1 MTSGTVYTDSVNVAG
16 ITARNQ
22 GVGYATSVSSTTG
35 ATFDGLVGM
44 AYSSIATTN
53 TNTFFTTLINQGAV
67 NSPVFSFALSQSG
80 AELYLGG
87 TDSAKYS
94 GSITYTPVTQQ
105 AYWTVTQNAATV
117 NGKQVVGSRG
127 SVIDTGTTLIYTN
140 AADAQ
145 AFYGGFGSA
154 KPLSSFGY
162 SGMDGYYAIPCNG
175 NTAISLCESSCRRSS
190 RTSNLE
196 RYLTSNLSSPS
207 SNSLRRPSIL
217 HPLLHLHSTRLR
229 RILRWYPI
237 LRRIPCW
244 IRRVGY
250 G

>member
-1 MTSGTVYTDSVNVAG
+1 MWLEQGSSDIWVPGTNCNGCPGNKYNPSSSSTARNQNRNFQISYGDGSMTSGTVYTDSVNVAG

-175 NTAISLCESSCRRSS
+175 NTAISLCESSCRRFS

-196 RYLTSNLSSPS
+196 PWTLT
-207 SNSLRRPSIL
+207 
-217 HPLLHLHSTRLR
+217 
-229 RILRWYPI
+229 
-237 LRRIPCW
+237 
-244 IRRVGY
+244 
-250 G
+250 